1 MMRWVPAGVAALVVL
16 SGVGPAAADPGREIY
31 HYYDAEGRLHVTNI
45 PSSPGV
51 ELVIPAPERPPATTP
66 GALRGFPYA
75 GIVAATAERY
85 RLPAEL
91 ILAVMETES
100 NFNPWAVSRA
110 GARGLMQLMPGTA
123 ALMGVPR
130 GRIHDPHENIE
141 GGARYL
147 RMMWDRFGR
156 LDLALAAYN
165 AGPEAVERY
174 GRQIPPFRETLA
186 YVPRVMRLYRRNTN
200 GRPPAI
206 SSAAV
211 AAREA
216 APAEEA
222 PAETSRPIHWYR
234 DAGGQIHVSNMPR

>member
-1 MMRWVPAGVAALVVL
+1 MRRFAAAAGAALVL
-16 SGVGPAAADPGREIY
+16 AAPAVADPGREIY

-51 ELVIPAPERPPATTP
+51 ELVMPAPSTPAP
-66 GALRGFPYA
+66 ASAEQLRGFPYA
-75 GIVAATAERY
+75 DIVAAAAERY

-91 ILAVMETES
+91 ILAVIEAES

-123 ALMGVPR
+123 EIVGVPR
-130 GRIHDPHENIE
+130 GRIHDPRANIE

-147 RMMWDRFGR
+147 RMMWDRFER

-174 GRQIPPFRETLA
+174 GRRIPPFQETLA
-186 YVPRVMRLYRRNTN
+186 YVPRVMRLYRRNRS
-200 GRPPAI
+200 GRLPEI
-206 SSAAV
+206 
-211 AAREA
+211 
-216 APAEEA
+216 EA
-222 PAETSRPIHWYR
+222 PAAGALAARAEAGEPPPEASRPIYWYR
-234 DAGGQIHVSNMPR
+234 DANGQFHVSNMPR